1 MARAEHPE
9 YGQGEAWML
18 NLRYVLIVSVVVA
31 AGIEPLISRFD
42 GLETVSLWIY
52 TFHMPLFA
60 FVTGYFAR
68 HNLQG
73 KAGAKVLLGIALQ
86 YLLFQSLYSVLDA
99 TLFHAA
105 DEGRSFFMP
114 YLMLWF
120 LIAHL
125 GWRLLMK
132 LMEALRV
139 PHPLWV
145 SLAIGIAAGYWGA
158 DGDWLSLSRMFVF
171 FPFFAVGHRFRP
183 EWLMA
188 LYASK
193 LRFLLRLLPAAL
205 LAAIPLVPWHDAV
218 GWLYGRFT
226 YTELNAWG
234 WEAPLTRAG
243 VYALQF
249 AAGAGI
255 LALIPQRNVAW
266 TKLGTRTLY
275 VFLLHGLFIRT
286 FVYAELYDSIRGWS
300 QVVLLLLG
308 LLALAWLLAQPAVKR
323 LTGWFVEPP
332 VDAWLQRRGLRGGRA
347 DRVAYSPMRK

>member
-1 MARAEHPE
+1 MAASQHPD
-9 YGQGEAWML
+9 YGQGDAWML
-18 NLRYVLIVSVVVA
+18 NLRYALIVSVVLA
-31 AGIEPLISRFD
+31 AGIEPLIHRFEE
-42 GLETVSLWIY
+42 LETVYLWIY

-86 YLLFQSLYSVLDA
+86 YFLFQSLYSVLDV

-120 LIAHL
+120 LTAHF

-132 LMEALRV
+132 LMEALRM
-139 PHPLWV
+139 PHPLLV

-158 DGDWLSLSRMFVF
+158 DGDWLGLSRMLVF
-171 FPFFAVGHRFRP
+171 LPFFVAGYRFRP
-183 EWLMA
+183 ERLMT
-188 LYASK
+188 LYASR
-193 LRFLLRLLPAAL
+193 LRFLLRLLPVAL

-226 YTELNAWG
+226 YTELQAWG

-243 VYALQF
+243 VYMLQF

-255 LALIPQRNVAW
+255 LALIPRRTVAW
-266 TKLGTRTLY
+266 TGLGTRTLY
-275 VFLLHGLFIRT
+275 VFLLHGLFIRIV
-286 FVYAELYDSIRGWS
+286 VYIDFYDSIQGWT
-300 QVVLLLLG
+300 QIGLLILG

-332 VDAWLQRRGLRGGRA
+332 VGAWLQRRGVVGVRA
-347 DRVAYSPMRK
+347 DRVNYNPMRK